1 MNELIG
7 EETQNQEKRIEKIL
21 LIVSFNYL
29 QSNTYILK

>member
-21 LIVSFNYL
+21 LIVSF
-29 QSNTYILK
+29 I